1 MDDSFIGWILHHH
14 SFRREPSKGELI
26 ALIIKKRLIEDL
38 LFLKTMAPNS
48 ERGISMLTDSRKEE
62 DAKWHSLSEIDQ
74 MQETA
79 RDMQVLSR
87 ILKDHPRLSFFGEET
102 VEDIR
107 KETRK
112 LIGNTFPGLQAE
124 IATVKKE
131 AKTYQNIAKQLKEM
145 LQGITNL
152 DLALVQYS
160 GDIDEI

>member
-1 MDDSFIGWILHHH
+1 MDDSFIGWILRYH
-14 SFRREPSKGELI
+14 SFRREPSKGELL

-38 LFLKTMAPNS
+38 LFLKTMSTTS
-48 ERGISMLTDSRKEE
+48 ERGISMLTDSRMEE
-62 DAKWHSLSEIDQ
+62 DAKVHCLSEVDQ
-74 MQETA
+74 MQESV
-79 RDMQVLSR
+79 RDIQVLSR

-102 VEDIR
+102 VENIR

-112 LIGNTFPGLQAE
+112 LLGSTFPGLQAE

-160 GDIDEI
+160 GDIDET